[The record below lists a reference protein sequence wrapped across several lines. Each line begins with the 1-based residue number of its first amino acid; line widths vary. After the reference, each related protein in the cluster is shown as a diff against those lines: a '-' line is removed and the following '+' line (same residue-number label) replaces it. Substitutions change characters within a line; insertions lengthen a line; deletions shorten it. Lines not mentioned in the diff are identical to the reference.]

1 MKPTIDQILTSLEHE
16 VLFGKSYLEIAKG
29 LAGADKVVL
38 AASPAFFGMTVE
50 ASLQMS
56 QMFAAKLYDKTR
68 GVVTVKSLL
77 AEAQAQAGVF
87 KHGTPSQV
95 SVVVKNAESRIAGLR
110 SILASVQDRRNQAI
124 AHLDPYTVIDPAA
137 LAVSAKLTVV
147 DLTKV
152 FDETGAI
159 LNEISRL
166 WADTYAVMELSNG
179 DDFKSALDLI
189 AEAKHALVDK
199 WEKEFK
205 EPCPHPRPETPR
217 TQW

>member
-1 MKPTIDQILTSLEHE
+1 MKPTIDQ

-56 QMFAAKLYDKTR
+56 QMFAAKLYDKTKK
-68 GVVTVKSLL
+68 VVTVKTLL
-77 AEAQAQAGVF
+77 AEAQAQAGTF
-87 KHGTPSQV
+87 KYGNPSQV
-95 SVVVKNAESRIAGLR
+95 LEVVKNADSRIAGLG
-110 SILASVQDRRNQAI
+110 SILTSVQDRRNQAI
-124 AHLDPYTVIDPAA
+124 AHLDPNTVVDPAA
-137 LAVSAKLTVV
+137 LAVSAKLTLV

-166 WADTYAVMELSNG
+166 WADTYALMELTNG

-189 AEAKHALVDK
+189 AEAKHAQVDK
-199 WEKEFK
+199 WEKEFT
-205 EPCPHPRPETPR
+205 EPCPFSRPQTPR
-217 TQW
+217 TPW